1 MKKILLGLF
10 LILGAIS
17 FSAPSHVN
25 VAKIQ
30 NDGGMVFTVILDDS
44 DAFAFGKLID
54 QSSVL
59 AVTYYVGNKDVKIL
73 SEQIKNEQLVDGI
86 DYVGSGES
94 EAGYV
99 HKLYAPK
106 EGVYFYV
113 VIAKRQKIQNY
124 IITAILQTPEEYS
137 SKSDL
142 KGVISLAIKE
152 GEKYLK

>member
-17 FSAPSHVN
+17 FSAPSRIN
-25 VAKIQ
+25 TAKIQ
-30 NDGGMVFTVILDDS
+30 QDGNTVILDDS
-44 DAFAFGKLID
+44 DVFAFGKLLD

-124 IITAILQTPEEYS
+124 IITAILQTAEEYS

-142 KGVISLAIKE
+142 KAVIDLAIEE

>member
-17 FSAPSHVN
+17 FSAPSRIN
-25 VAKIQ
+25 TAKIQ
-30 NDGGMVFTVILDDS
+30 QDGNTVILDDS
-44 DAFAFGKLID
+44 DVFAFGKLVN

-142 KGVISLAIKE
+142 KGVIDLAIKE

>member
-1 MKKILLGLF
+1 MKKIILGLF
-10 LILGAIS
+10 LMLGVVS
-17 FSAPSHVN
+17 FAAPSRIN
-25 VAKIQ
+25 TAKIQ
-30 NDGGMVFTVILDDS
+30 QDGNTVILDDS
-44 DAFAFGKLID
+44 DVFAFGKLVD

-142 KGVISLAIKE
+142 KGVIDLAIEE

>member
-17 FSAPSHVN
+17 FAAPSHVN

-30 NDGGMVFTVILDDS
+30 NDGGNTVILDGS

>member
-1 MKKILLGLF
+1 MKKFLLGLF
-10 LILGAIS
+10 LILGVVS
-17 FSAPSHVN
+17 FAAPSRIN
-25 VAKIQ
+25 TAKIEQ
-30 NDGGMVFTVILDDS
+30 DGNMVIMDDS
-44 DAFAFGKLID
+44 DVFAFGKLVD